1 VHPLNSAARQLVPC
15 HRRPYG
21 KEFRVLIGNKS
32 AGAQARQADGGAA
45 RFPLL
50 GFVSRACGV
59 TGGSAMML
67 KEAAVS
73 IVLITAALP
82 ALAQTPAPSVPAEK
96 PAASAPAS
104 PSTLCYEVVSTTAST
119 LPYAP
124 ILVDRCTGRTWLL
137 AGDRVAD
144 AQGKPTGAFA
154 FRWHPLGNTAEE
166 AVLAFP
172 EPSPAASATLGTG
185 KKPAA
190 K

>member
-1 VHPLNSAARQLVPC
+1 
-15 HRRPYG
+15 
-21 KEFRVLIGNKS
+21 
-32 AGAQARQADGGAA
+32 
-45 RFPLL
+45 
-50 GFVSRACGV
+50 
-59 TGGSAMML
+59 MML
-67 KEAAVS
+67 KEAGVS

-82 ALAQTPAPSVPAEK
+82 ALAQTPAS
-96 PAASAPAS
+96 PAAAENPAPAIPAS

-124 ILVDRCTGRTWLL
+124 LLVDRCTGRTWLL

-172 EPSPAASATLGTG
+172 EQSPAPSVNLGTG
-185 KKPAA
+185 RKPAA